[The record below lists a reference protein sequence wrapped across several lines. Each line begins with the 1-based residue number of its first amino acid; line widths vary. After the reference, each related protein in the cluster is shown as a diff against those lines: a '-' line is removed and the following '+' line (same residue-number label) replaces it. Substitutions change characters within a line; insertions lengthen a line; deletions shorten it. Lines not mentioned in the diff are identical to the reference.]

1 MKRVTPGFLFDNP
14 LPNHQ
19 GDGDKQARGRVLV
32 IAGSVEMPGAALL
45 ASLGALRAG
54 AGILQIATCQTSAP
68 HLGMAMPEARVVGCR
83 ETTGGGID
91 PSAIPR
97 LCALA
102 SRCDSVLLGP
112 GMMDDEAVAAVTLA
126 LLTEVRG
133 PAFVLD
139 ASAFTLMRKHGNILQ
154 GQGGRVL
161 VTPHAGEMA
170 KFLSITRDEVEGEPI
185 GAARKAAAVV
195 GGVVALK
202 GKATH
207 IVDPSDQLW
216 LCDHGCIGLATSGSG
231 DTLAGILA
239 GLLARG
245 AAPALAAVWSVYAHA
260 EAGQRLAAKNGAVGF
275 LAREISGEIPRI
287 LEDLGQGRRR
297 GRDAE

>member
-112 GMMDDEAVAAVTLA
+112 GMMDDEAVATVTLA

-139 ASAFTLMRKHGNILQ
+139 ASAFTVMRKHGNVLQ

-170 KFLSITRDEVEGEPI
+170 KFLNITRDEVEGDPI
-185 GAARKAAAVV
+185 NAAHKAAAVV